1 MNVNERLAD
10 EAVSHAVDLQQYT
23 TGVVRRIIALLNRS
37 DAGLEARLNDALLQA
52 TSTQTTIERLESLLI
67 SVRELNAQAYAAI
80 GRELTAELRELV
92 AYEAGYQ
99 LQLFQATIPAQVQAS
114 VAIVAVNAEQVYAA
128 ALSRP
133 FQGRLLRE
141 WAAGIE
147 AGRMQRIR
155 DEVRMGFIEQEPIQQ
170 IVRRIKGTR
179 AKGYSD
185 GIIDIDRRH
194 VETIVRTAVSH
205 TAAFT
210 RERFFDA
217 NADIIKAQAWNAT
230 LDTRTSEICRPRDGK
245 QYEPVS
251 PYKPIGHSFPWLG
264 GPGRAHMNCRS
275 AAVPI
280 TKSWRELGIDLDEM
294 SPTERAS
301 MDGTVPAQQDYA
313 QWLRKQSAAR
323 QDQVLGPERG
333 KLFRAGGLELDRF
346 YTSNGRYLSLPELR
360 ERDAAAFKRAGL

>member
-10 EAVSHAVDLQQYT
+10 EAVSHAIDLQQYSN
-23 TGVVRRIIALLNRS
+23 GVVRRIIALLNRT
-37 DAGLEARLNDALLQA
+37 DADIAARLNDSLQGA
-52 TSTQTTIERLESLLI
+52 TEATLERLESLLI
-67 SVRELNAQAYAAI
+67 SVRGLNAQAYTAV
-80 GRELTAELRELV
+80 GMELTTELRALV
-92 AYEAGYQ
+92 EYEAGYQ
-99 LQLFQATIPAQVQAS
+99 LQLFQSVIPAQVQAS
-114 VAIVAVNAEQVYAA
+114 VGIAAVNIEQVYAS

-141 WAAGIE
+141 WAGTME

-155 DEVRMGFIEQEPIQQ
+155 DAIRIGFVEQETTDQ
-170 IVRRIKGTR
+170 IVRRIRGTR

-185 GIIDIDRRH
+185 GIIEADRRH
-194 VETIVRTAVSH
+194 VETIVRTAVAH
-205 TAAFT
+205 TAAVT
-210 RERFFDA
+210 RDRFFEN

-264 GPGRAHMNCRS
+264 GPGRAHFNCRS
-275 AAVPI
+275 SAVPV
-280 TKSWRELGIDLDEM
+280 TKSWRELGIDVADFTP
-294 SPTERAS
+294 SQRAS
-301 MDGTVPAQQDYA
+301 MDGTVPADQTYA

-323 QDQVLGPERG
+323 QDQVLGAERG

-346 YTSNGRYLSLPELR
+346 YGDKGRYLSLEELR
-360 ERDAAAFKRAGL
+360 ARDAEAFKRAGL